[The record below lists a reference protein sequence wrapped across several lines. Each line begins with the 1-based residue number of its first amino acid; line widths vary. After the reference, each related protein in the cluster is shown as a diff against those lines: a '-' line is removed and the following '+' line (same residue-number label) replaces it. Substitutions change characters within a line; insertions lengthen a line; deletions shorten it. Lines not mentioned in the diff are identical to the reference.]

1 MRGMMFAALAGLS
14 LGLALSPYLAQ
25 AKPVDAA
32 TPVIIAQN
40 GGSISLDEA
49 ARRVA
54 KRTGGRV
61 LAAQT
66 VQRGGQ
72 TYYEIRVL
80 VDPGRV
86 RVFRVNA
93 RTGDIR

>member
-1 MRGMMFAALAGLS
+1 MMFAALAGLS

-25 AKPVDAA
+25 AKPVDTA